1 MRKIKII
8 TDSCSDMSAELLEKY
23 DIDYGHM
30 SFVRDGKEYDAS
42 LTWDLHTPS
51 EYFGMMRNGEKLST
65 TQVPVSEFDRL
76 FRKYLS
82 EGYDV
87 IYISIS
93 SRQSGSVNTGTV
105 VAGDVLKDYPDAK
118 ISCINSLNG
127 SIGIGMLA
135 IYASKLARAGKSFE
149 EIVDE
154 VTAQRK
160 KVNQFMT
167 VYSLESF
174 RRTGR
179 VENSEGYQANLM
191 AVKPIM
197 IADANGAQVPIKKIR
212 GRAASLK
219 EIVDLT
225 AAAGANEATQDDCV
239 YLVHGDI
246 EEEELDELKKMI
258 AEAIPDKQ
266 LVILPFG
273 PIIGVSVGPDAV
285 GMWSF
290 GNEVTYKAG
299 EAK

>member
-8 TDSCSDMSAELLEKY
+8 TDSCSDMTAELLEKY

-42 LTWDLHTPS
+42 LTWELHTPA
-51 EYFGMMRNGEKLST
+51 EYFGMMRDGEKLST

-93 SRQSGSVNTGTV
+93 NRQSGSVNTGTV
-105 VAGDVLKDYPDAK
+105 VAKDVLKDFPEGR
-118 ISCINSLNG
+118 ISCIDSLNG

-135 IYASKLARAGKSFE
+135 ILASKMARAGKSFD
-149 EIVDE
+149 EIE
-154 VTAQRK
+154 AEIIAQRK
-160 KVNQFMT
+160 HVNQFMT

-197 IADANGAQVPIKKIR
+197 IADANGAQVPVKKIR

-225 AAAGANEATQDDCV
+225 AAAGANEATQDDCI
-239 YLVHGDI
+239 YLVHGDC
-246 EEEELDELKKMI
+246 EEEEIEKMKKLI
-258 AEAIPDKQ
+258 AEAIPAKK

-273 PIIGVSVGPDAV
+273 PIIGVSVGPDAM
-285 GMWSF
+285 GLWSF
-290 GNEVTYKAG
+290 GAEVTYKAG

>member
-87 IYISIS
+87 IYIAIS
-93 SRQSGSVNTGTV
+93 SRQSGSVNTGAV
-105 VAGDVLKDYPDAK
+105 VAKDVLKDYPDAK

-135 IYASKLARAGKSFE
+135 IYASKLAKA
-149 EIVDE
+149 
-154 VTAQRK
+154 A
-160 KVNQFMT
+160 
-167 VYSLESF
+167 L
-174 RRTGR
+174 RRSWMR
-179 VENSEGYQANLM
+179 S
-191 AVKPIM
+191 P
-197 IADANGAQVPIKKIR
+197 
-212 GRAASLK
+212 LK
-219 EIVDLT
+219 ERR
-225 AAAGANEATQDDCV
+225 
-239 YLVHGDI
+239 
-246 EEEELDELKKMI
+246 
-258 AEAIPDKQ
+258 
-266 LVILPFG
+266 
-273 PIIGVSVGPDAV
+273 
-285 GMWSF
+285 
-290 GNEVTYKAG
+290 
-299 EAK
+299 